1 MKQQLSKNVQLVME
15 ILNDEVIGNTTS
27 ALKKLHND
35 YTMTWVYKNN
45 KGKLFPSFK
54 KPTRTN
60 MKDAYAI
67 KDRHYDIKNIAE
79 GKNIVMIELVESYS
93 NPDTHKKYRTPLVL
107 ILHLKN
113 GKIITGRHYC
123 DPNISYLH
131 LSKKQID
138 KAFK

>member
-1 MKQQLSKNVQLVME
+1 MKNKLSENVQLVLE
-15 ILNDEVIGNTTS
+15 ILNDEVSGNTGS
-27 ALKKLHND
+27 ALKKLHSN

-45 KGKLFPSFK
+45 KGKLFPNFK
-54 KPTRTN
+54 KPSTRN
-60 MKDAYAI
+60 MKNVYAV

-93 NPDTHKKYRTPLVL
+93 NPETHKKYRTPLVL
-107 ILHLKN
+107 ILHLKK

-131 LSKKQID
+131 LSKKQVD